1 MAGFDLDTLALGA
14 AAVATVLAAVGALP
28 QLRRV
33 VRTGDVR
40 GVSLTMVTLNAA
52 SEVGWFTHF
61 AGRGQWAAIPASFVI
76 VGTYG
81 ALGVALS
88 RAGGGAQRPVAIG
101 CGWAAALVATRLAVG
116 PGALATLLAATKVA
130 QVTPQVWT
138 AWRTSRP
145 TGVSATM
152 WVIAGVEAALWAG
165 YGAVYGDIAL
175 VSLGAVGL
183 TAGIAILIRVVTIPS
198 RGIPRS
204 GCPVVTMPELPTMT
218 SSDRAQD
225 NRAGPLDRAA

>member
-33 VRTGDVR
+33 VRTGDAR
-40 GVSLTMVTLNAA
+40 GVSLSMVTLNAA

-61 AGRGQWAAIPASFVI
+61 AGREQWAAAPASFLI

-81 ALGVALS
+81 ALGLALS
-88 RAGGGAQRPVAIG
+88 RAGISARRPVTVG
-101 CGWAAALVATRLAVG
+101 CGWAAALVATRFAIG

-130 QVTPQVWT
+130 QVAPQVWT

-145 TGVSATM
+145 TGVSSAM
-152 WVIAGVEAALWAG
+152 WVIAVVESALWAG
-165 YGAVYGDIAL
+165 YGAFCGDVAL
-175 VSLGAVGL
+175 VALGLVGV
-183 TAGIAILIRVVTIPS
+183 TAGIAILGRLAT
-198 RGIPRS
+198 IPRS
-204 GCPVVTMPELPTMT
+204 GCPVVSMPELSTTT
-218 SSDRAQD
+218 SSDRT
-225 NRAGPLDRAA
+225 RESRIGFVDRAA